1 MAATIVAALADG
13 VKHAHTRGVLHRDL
27 KPSNVLLELANEE
40 RPMKSEEWRPSFSAL
55 QAPLFVPK
63 ITDFGLAKLAE
74 GEGKL
79 KQSGAILGTPSYMA
93 PE

>member
-1 MAATIVAALADG
+1 
-13 VKHAHTRGVLHRDL
+13 
-27 KPSNVLLELANEE
+27 
-40 RPMKSEEWRPSFSAL
+40 MKSEEWRPSFSAL